1 MFCPNFDLY
10 CPKIVVY
17 CPNFNLCVPTI
28 QLNLL
33 KKNVMYCPTISLN
46 FVESLSRTFPI
57 SNSTVRNSSCYVRV
71 VSSILVLYCPNFNLS
86 IFTFQL
92 NLLQNSS
99 CTVRNFHLTLLNRY
113 LVLSHIRIVMSEN
126 RLLLTY
132 FQPVHTQNSKFS
144 VKKVKYCPTVSP
156 YFVELTFSTVPIS
169 T

>member
-1 MFCPNFDLY
+1 MYCPNFDLY

-71 VSSILVLYCPNFNLS
+71 VSSILVSYCPNFNLS
-86 IFTFQL
+86 IFTFRL

-99 CTVRNFHLTLLNRY
+99 CTVRNFHLTLLNCY

-132 FQPVHTQNSKFS
+132 FQLVYT
-144 VKKVKYCPTVSP
+144 
-156 YFVELTFSTVPIS
+156 
-169 T
+169 